1 MSDWLFRNIFNINI
15 NINIDIPTNDILIL
29 FSQLN
34 IRLQSAK

>member
-15 NINIDIPTNDILIL
+15 DIDIPTNDILIL

-34 IRLQSAK
+34 IRLQSA